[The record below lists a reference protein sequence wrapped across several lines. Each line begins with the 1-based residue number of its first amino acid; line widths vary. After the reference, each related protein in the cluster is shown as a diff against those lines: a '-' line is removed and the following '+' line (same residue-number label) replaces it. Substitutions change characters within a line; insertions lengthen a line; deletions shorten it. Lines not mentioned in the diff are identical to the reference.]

1 MVTMLVHRLFISQ
14 TTTPEDIKAL
24 ATMDSL
30 LMDNKHKVAML
41 EVKVNK
47 EVVKDNREADTVS
60 NREADTV
67 SNREAD
73 TVSNREAAT
82 VNRAVA
88 TGNRAAVTT
97 VLNTVLKKL
106 STKWSCLK
114 IRSRSLVITTKCV
127 PLPD

>member
-47 EVVKDNREADTVS
+47 EEVKDNREADTVS
-60 NREADTV
+60 NKEADTV
-67 SNREAD
+67 SNREGD
-73 TVSNREAAT
+73 T

-88 TGNRAAVTT
+88 TGNRVADTT

-106 STKWSCLK
+106 STKWSYLK
-114 IRSRSLVITTKCV
+114 IK
-127 PLPD
+127 

>member
-14 TTTPEDIKAL
+14 TTTPEDTKAL

-60 NREADTV
+60 NREA
-67 SNREAD
+67 
-73 TVSNREAAT
+73 AT

-106 STKWSCLK
+106 STKGSYLK
-114 IRSRSLVITTKCV
+114 IRSRLLVITTKCV